1 MYWRKPMKDKKIIVF
16 TLVILVTFSVFLNQT
31 VAIENKIAT
40 YQETIAV
47 LQELYKAEI
56 TASKAYSGF
65 AQKAGEEKYYSV
77 ARLFRALSESETVHA
92 RNFKNILNELGVKPN
107 KFPEPDI
114 KIGDTKTNLKWA
126 LKVELSEI
134 DTHYPMLIKRIKSE
148 GNKKALEDITYA
160 WEAEMQHRDLI
171 KKMKSGLWL
180 FFGKIVD
187 KLKEAKDYQ
196 VCQRCGS
203 TVFKLPQKSCIICGR
218 PVSMY
223 KRIK

>member
-1 MYWRKPMKDKKIIVF
+1 MNHKKIFVF
-16 TLVILVTFSVFLNQT
+16 ASVILVWFSVFLNQT
-31 VAIENKIAT
+31 VAGENKIAT
-40 YQETIAV
+40 YRETIAV

-56 TASKAYSGF
+56 TASKTYSGF
-65 AQKAGEEKYYSV
+65 AQKAEEEKYYSV
-77 ARLFRALSESETVHA
+77 ARLFMALSESETVHA
-92 RNFKNILNELGVKPN
+92 RNFKNILNELGVEPN

-114 KIGDTKTNLKWA
+114 KIGNTKTNLKWA

-134 DTHYPMLIKRIKSE
+134 DTNYPKLINRIKPE
-148 GNKKALEDITYA
+148 WYQRALEDITYA
-160 WEAEMQHRDLI
+160 WKAEMQHRDLI

-187 KLKEAKDYQ
+187 KLKEAKEYQ

-203 TVFKLPQKSCIICGR
+203 TVFKLPQKSCIICGS